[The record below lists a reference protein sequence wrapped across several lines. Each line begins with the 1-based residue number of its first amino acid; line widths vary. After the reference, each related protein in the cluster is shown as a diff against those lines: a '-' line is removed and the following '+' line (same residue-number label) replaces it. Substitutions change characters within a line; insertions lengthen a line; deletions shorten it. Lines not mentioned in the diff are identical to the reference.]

1 MIHPLFDAKPFEP
14 FWLYELLWTYFSSLL
29 LSKHT
34 DKCLPRT
41 AHTYY
46 ESFNKWNSYGFFMN
60 GYEINRSSGYMIQWM
75 DLWLISDLNDSLL
88 SYIEY
93 MIMQWLNTSATDDKI
108 RCLVQEW
115 MRFIDE
121 ILLIWADDHGE
132 TKNLSFG
139 FDSLQSS
146 LLFGGHRES
155 RASRLSKTDLW
166 SQLSRSWVAVEL
178 QSRMSL
184 RTVTRT
190 VRLVLGTRER

>member
-115 MRFIDE
+115 MRFIDG
-121 ILLIWADDHGE
+121 IYWWDFIDMSRWSWWDQDSVFWIWLPAVV
-132 TKNLSFG
+132 TSF
-139 FDSLQSS
+139 
-146 LLFGGHRES
+146 
-155 RASRLSKTDLW
+155 W
-166 SQLSRSWVAVEL
+166 
-178 QSRMSL
+178 
-184 RTVTRT
+184 
-190 VRLVLGTRER
+190 GT